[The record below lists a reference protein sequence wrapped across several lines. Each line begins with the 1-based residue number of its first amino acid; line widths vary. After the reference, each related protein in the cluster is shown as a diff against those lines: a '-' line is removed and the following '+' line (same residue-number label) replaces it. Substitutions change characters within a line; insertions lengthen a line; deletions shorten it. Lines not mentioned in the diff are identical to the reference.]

1 MPDIWKPESHEYEGH
16 RIEFRER
23 EGKRELLID
32 NKEVRYGQL
41 PNGQY
46 FLHDYAFDWSDNLI
60 EVARRFIKYQE
71 RVDKI
76 RRERTS
82 RKGGK

>member
-1 MPDIWKPESHEYEGH
+1 MKLESHEYEGH

-23 EGKRELLID
+23 AGKRELLID
-32 NKEVRYGQL
+32 NKAVRYGQL

-46 FLHDYAFDWSDNLI
+46 FLHQYAFDWSDDLT

-82 RKGGK
+82 GKGGK